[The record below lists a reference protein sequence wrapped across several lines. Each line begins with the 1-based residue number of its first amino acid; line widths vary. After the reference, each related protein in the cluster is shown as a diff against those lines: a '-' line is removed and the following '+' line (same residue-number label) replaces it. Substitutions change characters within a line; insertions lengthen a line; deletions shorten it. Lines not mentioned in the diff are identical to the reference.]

1 MKEKKI
7 EVGVDQ
13 FTIVLQT
20 TKVKFDF
27 DDWKDA
33 IAEEML
39 WDFMESSKMLQ
50 LFNELD
56 FLKAN
61 VKLPEGYTTGYAFLD
76 SAFYFTI
83 AYHEAFQKMGVIVK
97 FSSYAWQEY
106 QKRFDQ
112 AYGYPIHL
120 HSFFQLIE
128 SDLYDFRLSRIDP
141 CVDFFNY
148 GIDISA
154 LKRSIEN
161 KRTEVRYGKY

>member
-1 MKEKKI
+1 MKEPKI

-20 TKVKFDF
+20 TKVKFEF
-27 DDWKDA
+27 DDWKDE
-33 IAEEML
+33 IAEDML
-39 WDFMESSKMLQ
+39 WDFMENSKLIS
-50 LFNELD
+50 LFSEMN
-56 FLKAN
+56 FCKAN
-61 VKLPEGYTTGYAFLD
+61 NKLPEGYTVGYTF
-76 SAFYFTI
+76 SNSPFYFIT
-83 AYHEAFQKMGVIVK
+83 AYHEAFKKMGVIVK

-106 QKRFDQ
+106 QKRFEL

-148 GIDISA
+148 GINIAA
-154 LKRSIEN
+154 LKRSIEQ

>member
-20 TKVKFDF
+20 TKGNFDF
-27 DDWKDA
+27 DDWKDE
-33 IAEEML
+33 IAEDVL
-39 WDFMESSKMLQ
+39 WDFMESTKMLD

-56 FLKAN
+56 FCKAN
-61 VKLPEGYTTGYAFLD
+61 VKLPEGYTVGYAFKD
-76 SAFYFTI
+76 SSFYFVT

-106 QKRFDQ
+106 QKRFEL
-112 AYGYPIHL
+112 AYGFPIHL

-128 SDLYDFRLSRIDP
+128 SDLFDFRLSRIDP